1 MIKYY
6 STIQITKL
14 AELSCY
20 QFLNR
25 PNLKYLSCASIL
37 AGILFSTNSFSQP
50 SSTVNVQAS
59 QDTSSDVSA
68 EKKAEAIKLAAE
80 NDALFK
86 VPLFEGKMGISLFVE
101 DTYSGKNTSN
111 TPQNSY
117 AKGYV
122 LGNLYATK
130 DLYLSA
136 NLRLNG
142 SSGTKTTQNYFF
154 DEGSAFFAE
163 FAIRY
168 DADNYSLVA
177 GHTSINYSL
186 SRNFAAG
193 MWGKRFAKK
202 EYGVDGMMVLG
213 GTYKLNTPGY
223 GNHALSGNVFMVD
236 TTFLADTYGVT
247 KDQTPLSSGG
257 PGNTGKF
264 NNFSVALD
272 GLSIPA
278 MPKFR
283 YQLAAVKLATESL
296 YNAETGSQVST
307 QYLAGE
313 QRYVAAALLNKLNL
327 VSGIKLTPLLEYNRI
342 INSAGLAGYNKS
354 YYVGSLLFGYKQWSL
369 GISANIWDADWG
381 NGGSKTA
388 KLAPS
393 STYGSDRWNQEQVAI
408 GYTFNNGIKAMVGYK
423 KENQYSGTTTQTVGI
438 NLKYDLPFAF

>member
-1 MIKYY
+1 MIKYHA
-6 STIQITKL
+6 TVQNTKSV
-14 AELSCY
+14 ELSRY
-20 QFLNR
+20 QFLNQ
-25 PNLKYLSCASIL
+25 PNIKCLSCASIF
-37 AGILFSTNSFSQP
+37 AGILFSANSFSQ
-50 SSTVNVQAS
+50 STPAGNVEVS
-59 QDTSSDVSA
+59 QDVGSNASA
-68 EKKAEAIKLAAE
+68 EKRAEAIKLAAE
-80 NDALFK
+80 NDGLFST
-86 VPLFEGKMGISLFVE
+86 PLFEGKMGISLFVE

-142 SSGTKTTQNYFF
+142 SGGTKTTQNYFF

-213 GTYKLNTPGY
+213 GTYKLDTPGY

-236 TTFLADTYGVT
+236 TTFLSDTYGVT

-264 NNFSVALD
+264 NNYAVALD

-278 MPKFR
+278 VPKFR
-283 YQLAAVKLATESL
+283 YQLAAVKLATQSL

-307 QYLAGE
+307 QYLADE

-342 INSAGLAGYNKS
+342 INSAGLVGYNKS

-369 GISANIWDADWG
+369 GLSANVWDADWG

-393 STYGSDRWNQEQVAI
+393 STYESDRWNQEQVAI
-408 GYTFNNGIKAMVGYK
+408 GYIFENGIKTMIGYK
-423 KENQYSGTTTQTVGI
+423 KENQYSGTTSQTVGL
-438 NLKYDLPFAF
+438 NVKYDLPFAF